1 MSSKFFELNKAKV
14 NEEIVKRFQILE
26 ENFCLLP
33 QVRFEFVT
41 KNIICRSEGASI
53 GPIKVGCLYWISD
66 EENKMIEKF
75 EKERN
80 IKVYHLILSHTNIGE
95 MYSLLYVSQ
104 YPEEWDMD
112 KESLKMGQPCVC
124 AFIKDDDY
132 NVDFGSIV
140 ISSGSGGLIR
150 TY

>member
-1 MSSKFFELNKAKV
+1 MREGKCYFFDVFKRECSVLIEKATPEQCERCKFFKTA
-14 NEEIVKRFQILE
+14 EE
-26 ENFCLLP
+26 
-33 QVRFEFVT
+33 FEAGRLAAAV
-41 KNIICRSEGASI
+41 SI

-66 EENKMIEKF
+66 EEKKMIEKF